1 MYTSGSHYLW
11 GSRVTD
17 NQPAVERSMST
28 FWSKTMVYLGLV
40 DEEPQSQQGDPG
52 MAAPSAGVA
61 QGQPASAQVQ
71 EMPNQSAGDDANIAP
86 PMATGLSSVAGRR
99 VEPPIAP
106 AQAVRGRGS
115 VRAVRS
121 TERTPV
127 VIMPHSFEEVR
138 GLADNIRERTP
149 VVLDLREVEA
159 STVRRVV
166 DFATG
171 LTYALDGSM
180 RKVGTGLILVL
191 PARISLGRD
200 EKRRLAEAGLY
211 ELEIDQ

>member
-1 MYTSGSHYLW
+1 
-11 GSRVTD
+11 
-17 NQPAVERSMST
+17 
-28 FWSKTMVYLGLV
+28 MVYLGLV
-40 DEEPQSQQGDPG
+40 DEEPAQAQPTEVPMGSPQ
-52 MAAPSAGVA
+52 AGVPMQA
-61 QGQPASAQVQ
+61 QTVPSKAFPQTQP
-71 EMPNQSAGDDANIAP
+71 MDDAHIAP
-86 PMATGLSSVAGRR
+86 PMPTGLSSVAGRR
-99 VEPPIAP
+99 VEPPSAP
-106 AQAVRGRGS
+106 AQATRPRGG

-121 TERTPV
+121 TERTPA
-127 VIMPHSFEEVR
+127 VIIPHSFDEVR

-159 STVRRVV
+159 DTVRRVV

-191 PARISLGRD
+191 PARVSLGRD
-200 EKRRLAEAGLY
+200 EKRRLAEQGLY

>member
-1 MYTSGSHYLW
+1 
-11 GSRVTD
+11 
-17 NQPAVERSMST
+17 MST

-40 DEEPQSQQGDPG
+40 DEEPAQAH
-52 MAAPSAGVA
+52 AAHAPMGSPDGIAPEGQPVGA
-61 QGQPASAQVQ
+61 QPASFPQVQ
-71 EMPNQSAGDDANIAP
+71 QVDDAHLAP

-99 VEPPIAP
+99 VEPPSTP
-106 AQAVRGRGS
+106 AQASRTRGG

-121 TERTPV
+121 SERTPA
-127 VIMPHSFEEVR
+127 VIIPHSFEEVR

-159 STVRRVV
+159 DTVRRVV

-191 PARISLGRD
+191 PARVSLGRD
-200 EKRRLAEAGLY
+200 EKRRLAEQGLY

>member
-1 MYTSGSHYLW
+1 
-11 GSRVTD
+11 
-17 NQPAVERSMST
+17 MST

-40 DEEPQSQQGDPG
+40 DEEPQTQQPDPG
-52 MAAPSAGVA
+52 MAVPNEGAA
-61 QGQPASAQVQ
+61 QGQPMSVQ
-71 EMPNQSAGDDANIAP
+71 PAGDAGNIAP

-99 VEPPIAP
+99 VDPPIAA
-106 AQAVRGRGS
+106 AQAARARGS

-121 TERTPV
+121 TERTPA
-127 VIMPHSFEEVR
+127 VIMPHSFDEVR

-159 STVRRVV
+159 ATVRRVV

-191 PARISLGRD
+191 PARVSLGRD

>member
-11 GSRVTD
+11 GTRVTH

-40 DEEPQSQQGDPG
+40 DEEPQTQQVEPG
-52 MAAPSAGVA
+52 MAVSDARQS
-61 QGQPASAQVQ
+61 QGQPVPAQAQQTAMHPV
-71 EMPNQSAGDDANIAP
+71 GDDGTTAP
-86 PMATGLSSVAGRR
+86 PMATGLASVAGRR
-99 VEPPIAP
+99 VEPPVAP
-106 AQAVRGRGS
+106 AQATRRSGTI
-115 VRAVRS
+115 RAVRS
-121 TERTPV
+121 TERTPA
-127 VIMPHSFEEVR
+127 VIVPHSFEEVR

-211 ELEIDQ
+211 ELEIDK

>member
-1 MYTSGSHYLW
+1 
-11 GSRVTD
+11 
-17 NQPAVERSMST
+17 MST

-40 DEEPQSQQGDPG
+40 DEEPQTQQPDPG
-52 MAAPSAGVA
+52 MAVPNEGVA
-61 QGQPASAQVQ
+61 QGQPMSVQ
-71 EMPNQSAGDDANIAP
+71 PAGDAGNIAP

-99 VEPPIAP
+99 VDPPIAA
-106 AQAVRGRGS
+106 AQAARERGS

-121 TERTPV
+121 TERTPA
-127 VIMPHSFEEVR
+127 VIMPHSFDEVR

-159 STVRRVV
+159 ATVRRVV

-171 LTYALDGSM
+171 LTYALDGPM

-191 PARISLGRD
+191 PARVSLGRD